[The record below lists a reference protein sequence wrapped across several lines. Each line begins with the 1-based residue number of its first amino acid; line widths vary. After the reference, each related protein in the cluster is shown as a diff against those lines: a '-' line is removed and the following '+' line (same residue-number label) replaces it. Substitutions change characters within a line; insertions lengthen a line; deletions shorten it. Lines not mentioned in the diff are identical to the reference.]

1 MTVKNLA
8 TGLAITMA
16 LAACGSDGSS
26 DQDFR
31 TGCTVDGQCAT
42 GRCLTGG
49 NFPGGLCTR
58 ACSSSAGCPSGW
70 SCISN
75 SSGVCMRNC
84 ATNVDCASL
93 GTQYECNAES
103 LEGSSGGQQR
113 VCRGR

>member
-1 MTVKNLA
+1 MRQ
-8 TGLAITMA
+8 TGRA
-16 LAACGSDGSS
+16 S
-26 DQDFR
+26 
-31 TGCTVDGQCAT
+31 

-58 ACSSSAGCPSGW
+58 AY
-70 SCISN
+70 